1 MGSNPQS
8 LLLRNVRAVLP
19 ERLVDA
25 TNVFIEQGT
34 IARIT
39 EGAAQYRGTD
49 CATIDLD
56 GVTLFPGFIDVH
68 IHGAVG
74 VDTMAADQPDLE
86 RVSRFLASKGVT
98 GWLPT
103 LVPATT
109 ADYRG
114 AIQAIAGAMSSA
126 TGARILGVHYEGPF
140 VNSHQCGA
148 LRSQFFRSFSTAT
161 ELDDL
166 PVLRQAARHMIT
178 VAPEIDGGL
187 ELVRELH
194 ARGWIVS
201 IGHTRASFELLE
213 EAYAA
218 GARHM
223 THFMNAMAP
232 LHHRSAGPV
241 GWGLLRDD
249 VTCDLIAD
257 GIHLD
262 REMLRLLLK
271 SKGADRLSLISDAVA
286 AAGMGDGDYEIW
298 GETITVKDGRT
309 ANERGA
315 IAGSVITML
324 DAVRMMLSLGATET
338 DVAMMAAGNPAK
350 LLGIDDERGSIAAG
364 KRADLVALDA
374 KGNVALTI
382 VGGEIVFDPVK
393 RME

>member
-1 MGSNPQS
+1 MKSTPQS
-8 LLLRNVRAVLP
+8 LLIRNVRAVLP
-19 ERLVDA
+19 ERSVDA
-25 TNVFIEQGT
+25 TNVLIEQGA
-34 IARIT
+34 ISRIT
-39 EGAAQYRGTD
+39 EDAGQYQGTD
-49 CATIDLD
+49 CATIDL
-56 GVTLFPGFIDVH
+56 GGATLFPGFIDVH

-74 VDTMAADQPDLE
+74 VDTMQATAADLDL
-86 RVSRFLASKGVT
+86 VSGFLSTCGVT

-103 LVPATT
+103 LVPAPN
-109 ADYRG
+109 ADYE
-114 AIQAIAGAMSSA
+114 QAITAIKQA
-126 TGARILGVHYEGPF
+126 TRLSGGARILGVHYEGPF
-140 VNSHQCGA
+140 VNSAQCGA
-148 LRSQFFRSFSTAT
+148 LRTKYFRSFSSAR

-166 PVLRQAARHMIT
+166 PLVGPDAKQMIT
-178 VAPEIDGGL
+178 LAPEVAGGI
-187 ELVRELH
+187 ELVRELKS
-194 ARGWIVS
+194 RGWIVS

-213 EAYAA
+213 EALAA

-232 LHHRSAGPV
+232 LHHRSVGPV
-241 GWGLLRDD
+241 GWGLLRDE

-271 SKGADRLSLISDAVA
+271 AKGAKRLSLISDAVA
-286 AAGMGDGDYEIW
+286 PAGRGDGNYEIW

-324 DAVRMMLSLGATET
+324 DAVRMMLSLGAAET

-350 LLGIDDERGSIAAG
+350 LLGIDDECGSIVVG

-374 KGNVALTI
+374 NRNVTLTI
-382 VGGEIVFDPVK
+382 IGGQIFEHSEK
-393 RME
+393 